1 MRPLKVGLVLPLAEI
16 VATGEKIP
24 WATIRAQA
32 LLAEEMGFDTVL
44 VPDELLWRPAEWPGP
59 RGFWECVSMAAA
71 VAAVTSRI
79 EIGTWV
85 LSALHRN
92 PGLTAKVVET
102 IDEIS
107 GGRFLLGLG
116 SGHAGKQG
124 EAFGYPLDR
133 TIGRYEEA
141 LQVIVPLLRE
151 GRADFHGEFHA
162 AVDLLARPRG
172 PRPGQIP
179 LMLGAHGPRTMR
191 LAAHHAD
198 IWSAYATDSSLPAA
212 FEPMLEALDQAC
224 ADVGRDP
231 ASLGRSIGVWVE
243 STDDSGAEA
252 ADMGVPIRGSAAEIA
267 DVFRAFAGMG
277 VTRLEVM
284 LWPVTGPTLEAMR
297 PVLAALDG

>member
-1 MRPLKVGLVLPLAEI
+1 MRPLKVGLVLPMLEDPP
-16 VATGEKIP
+16 TGEKIP
-24 WATIRAQA
+24 WATIRGQA

-44 VPDELLWRPAEWPGP
+44 IPDELLWRPANWPAP
-59 RGFWECVSMAAA
+59 RGFWECVSMTAA
-71 VAAVTSRI
+71 VAAATSRI

-92 PGLTAKVVET
+92 PGLTAKIAET

-141 LQVIVPLLRE
+141 LQIIVPLLRE
-151 GRADFHGEFHA
+151 GRADFHGEFHT

-172 PRPGQIP
+172 PRPGQITI
-179 LMLGAHGPRTMR
+179 MLGAHGPRTMR
-191 LAAHHAD
+191 LAARHAD
-198 IWSAYATDSSLPAA
+198 IWSAYATESSLPAA
-212 FEPMLEALDQAC
+212 FEPMLKALDEAC

-231 ASLGRSIGVWVE
+231 ASLGRSIGVVVE
-243 STDDSGAEA
+243 PTDDSGAEA
-252 ADMGVPIRGSAAEIA
+252 ADMGIPIRGTPTEIA
-267 DVFRAFAGMG
+267 DTFKVFAGMG
-277 VTRLEVM
+277 VTRLEVL
-284 LWPVTGPTLEAMR
+284 LWPDTGPVVQALA